1 MEKMINEIH
10 QKLIK
15 IFKKTCKK
23 QLKLKLK
30 GKSDKQIIKQ
40 FQEQAERTVND
51 YIRENEIN
59 T

>member
-1 MEKMINEIH
+1 MINEIH